1 MHFGTSH
8 VSERAEVKALL
19 RGAFLQGYGICIH
32 CWGFKITSKRA
43 APILSGLL
51 LQSRQTANWQQ
62 RRNVL
67 CCNSITSKQSWRLQD
82 SFHPLSLFFPS
93 WVPGWNIIVLQTSLR
108 TAPNLSTCC
117 HEITRISLS
126 FLAIQKYCL
135 PTLVQKLSWRK
146 DKKNRKFLLQPLS
159 SRILFP

>member
-82 SFHPLSLFFPS
+82 SFHPLSLFFFLLS
-93 WVPGWNIIVLQTSLR
+93 ARVKHYSVT
-108 TAPNLSTCC
+108 NLLKNS
-117 HEITRISLS
+117 SKS
-126 FLAIQKYCL
+126 FHMLPWDYKDWPFFLGHTKIL
-135 PTLVQKLSWRK
+135 PTHFSPETVLEEGQEEQKIPSAAT
-146 DKKNRKFLLQPLS
+146 FL
-159 SRILFP
+159 